1 MTQKSYEINT
11 IAHPFTGIH
20 LTEKG
25 LNILE
30 NYVKEVR
37 NVIGYDVP
45 LAVDHFGHVCVED
58 TIRFRP
64 AH

>member
-1 MTQKSYEINT
+1 MTQKSYEINA

-30 NYVKEVR
+30 NYVKGGSVTSSVMTFLWR
-37 NVIGYDVP
+37 
-45 LAVDHFGHVCVED
+45 
-58 TIRFRP
+58 
-64 AH
+64 